1 MPAEIAARIV
11 ALRPC
16 IEALLVA
23 VCNNPESTACPSEL
37 DGKLLQVLHALAT
50 PSERKFC

>member
-1 MPAEIAARIV
+1 MPAEVAARIV

-23 VCNNPESTACPSEL
+23 VCNNPENTACPSEL
-37 DGKLLQVLHALAT
+37 DAKLLQVLHALAT
-50 PSERKFC
+50 PSED